1 MTFAWMVSRVIL
13 LVAMAALGPVSG
25 VPAMETLTPTLL
37 ATATRKIV
45 TQFQLTAMTGIT
57 VEFELC
63 IFRSGKFMTI

>member
-1 MTFAWMVSRVIL
+1 MTFVWMVSRVIL

-25 VPAMETLTPTLL
+25 VLAMETLTPTLW

-57 VEFELC
+57 VEFGLC